1 MTSDDNIH
9 AHLKIA
15 VAMRAVRGALGL
27 SQSDL
32 AELIGV
38 SKPTVARI
46 ETLEVPMRFDAYAN
60 MMKNLKKIGVN
71 VDTVLSDNVQVEF
84 EPQALTALLTKLS
97 DQGKR
102 RKDRVQKGVGVRQA
116 SKKNADD
123 ADADASVPE

>member
-1 MTSDDNIH
+1 MPSNDDLH

-15 VAMRAVRGALGL
+15 VAMRAVRGALGI

-46 ETLEVPMRFDAYAN
+46 ETLEAPMRLDVYSN
-60 MMKNLKKIGVN
+60 MLKKLKEMGVR
-71 VDTVLSDNVQVEF
+71 VDTLYSDNVQVEF
-84 EPQALTALLTKLS
+84 EPQALAALLSKLS

-102 RKDRVQKGVGVRQA
+102 RTDRVQKGVRIN
-116 SKKNADD
+116 KPPMK
-123 ADADASVPE
+123 